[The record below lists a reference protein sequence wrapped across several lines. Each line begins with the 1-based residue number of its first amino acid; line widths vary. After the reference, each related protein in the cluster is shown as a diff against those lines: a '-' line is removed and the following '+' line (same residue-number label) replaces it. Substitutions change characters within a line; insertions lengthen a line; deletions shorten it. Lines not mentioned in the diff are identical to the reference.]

1 METLKQRIE
10 AWQATFN
17 AREHAAM
24 QSRILRTENGET
36 EIDSIA
42 VDALEEKLKRHD
54 KQFFLFRWFDSVFT
68 PIEKQRELLFYHT
81 MTTLRRGIAEMF
93 DEEGST
99 KEENDMMGYGEL
111 VLAMDRLL
119 EPVLLKHTKKA
130 GIDRELRDNDNR
142 AFIVEFNQDIKD
154 FKAVLSNQT
163 RQINDILGAAR
174 THFHERERLE
184 SYLPHI
190 NEVALEKFDSYS
202 DKYIGMLTDTPR
214 SNDHIADKRLVD
226 RVLDKFASIFRSFQK
241 TLNTAHDYLTNPE
254 RAIVLSNQQA
264 TVENEVRE
272 FDPDFTKHFKE
283 DFREFE
289 TFVQEATKHLKAVYG
304 NDTADDEDRLEAK
317 DEVLGE
323 LHQRFRVL
331 AVRYH
336 PDKNKHSKEATEAMQ
351 KLREHYTELEAFFEE
366 DKFLQ
371 SNGNMVGSIMDL
383 VAKMGS
389 LLQEIDDMF
398 GRMADNLES
407 KVTVLRN
414 MDIVRY
420 GPEETIEPEVIDDD
434 ERWYWNSP
442 EGNGK
447 HFQDEGFHKLRLKV
461 LEPLQKVYD
470 RDRRERPRQQEILEQ
485 HKRDLAERQEFMRE
499 QREYMREQREYMEAQ
514 EARIAE
520 DRARIEQQK
529 AMIERLYAQIPKSEN
544 ASNDSNTE
552 NTSTTNTNE
561 GHGDYKPSH
570 W

>member
-1 METLKQRIE
+1 METLQQRIE

-24 QSRILRTENGET
+24 HSRILRTANGET
-36 EIDSIA
+36 EIDGIA
-42 VDALEEKLKRHD
+42 IDALEKKLKRQD
-54 KQFFLFRWFDSVFT
+54 KRFFLFRWFDSVFT
-68 PIEKQRELLFYHT
+68 PIETQRELLFYHT
-81 MTTLRRGIAEMF
+81 MTTLRRGIAEML

-99 KEENDMMGYGEL
+99 NGENDMMGYGEL
-111 VLAMDRLL
+111 SLAMDRLL
-119 EPVLLKHTKKA
+119 APEMLKHTKKA
-130 GIDRELRDNDNR
+130 GMDGELRDNR
-142 AFIVEFNQDIKD
+142 AFIEKFNEDIKD
-154 FKAVLSNQT
+154 FKTVLKNQT
-163 RQINDILGAAR
+163 RQIDEILGAALTEFR
-174 THFHERERLE
+174 VRDREKLE
-184 SYLPHI
+184 GYLPRI
-190 NEVALEKFDSYS
+190 NEVALETFDFYN
-202 DKYIGMLTDTPR
+202 DKYIVMLNTAPDTPR
-214 SNDHIADKRLVD
+214 SNDKTADKKIVE
-226 RVLDKFASIFRSFQK
+226 RVLEKFASIYRSFQK
-241 TLNTAHDYLTNPE
+241 KLNTAHDYLTNPE
-254 RAIVLSNQQA
+254 RAIVLSNHQA
-264 TVENEVRE
+264 TVENEIM
-272 FDPDFTKHFKE
+272 DLDADFKE

-289 TFVQEATKHLKAVYG
+289 TFIRKATDRLRAVYG
-304 NDTADDEDRLEAK
+304 DDKADEADKLEAK

-323 LHQRFRVL
+323 LHQRFRAL
-331 AVRYH
+331 AKRCH
-336 PDKNKHSKEATEAMQ
+336 PDKNKHSKEANEAMQ
-351 KLREHYTELEAFFEE
+351 KLRERYTELEAFFEE
-366 DKFLQ
+366 DKFVE
-371 SNGNMVGSIMDL
+371 SNGNIVGSIMDL

-544 ASNDSNTE
+544 ASNDSNTAH
-552 NTSTTNTNE
+552 SNE
-561 GHGDYKPSH
+561 DPSGHKPSYGYFS
-570 W
+570 

>member
-398 GRMADNLES
+398 GRMADNLED
-407 KVTVLRN
+407 KVIKLRN
-414 MDIVRY
+414 MNIVQY
-420 GPEETIEPEVIDDD
+420 GPEETIEPEVID
-434 ERWYWNSP
+434 ERCYWNSP
-442 EGNGK
+442 EGSGK
-447 HFQDEGFHKLRLKV
+447 NFQDEGFHKLRRKV
-461 LEPLQKVYD
+461 LEPLGKEFK
-470 RDRRERPRQQEILEQ
+470 REKEGLKQYS
-485 HKRDLAERQEFMRE
+485 RDLAEQREQHKSDLAEQREQYERERAEQQEQYERERAEQQEFMRE
-499 QREYMREQREYMEAQ
+499 QREYMEYLRSQM
-514 EARIAE
+514 
-520 DRARIEQQK
+520 
-529 AMIERLYAQIPKSEN
+529 PKSEN
-544 ASNDSNTE
+544 ASNDSNTT
-552 NTSTTNTNE
+552 NNTTNSNE
-561 GHGDYKPSH
+561 EHGGYRPSH
-570 W
+570 F